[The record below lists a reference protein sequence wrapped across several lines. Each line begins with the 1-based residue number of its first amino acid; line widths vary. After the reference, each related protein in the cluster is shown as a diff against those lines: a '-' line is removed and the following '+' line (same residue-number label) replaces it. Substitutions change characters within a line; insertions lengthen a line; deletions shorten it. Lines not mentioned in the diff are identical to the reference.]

1 MGTVLV
7 NYSGKTRKATI
18 NGREYIVAKATL
30 IVPGVLS
37 GSKGALY
44 YPPEEIAKNYDAWN
58 GIPLTNGHPAVNGD
72 NVSARNPSII
82 QSHGLG
88 HVYNVN
94 ITKNG
99 RLRGEAWFDVKSC
112 ERVRPEILNKLKSG
126 EPIELSTGL
135 FTNNVPANNGAH
147 HNGRQYTHVARDYRP
162 DHLAILMD
170 QQGACSLRDGC
181 GVLTDNGRWV
191 TTDDGN
197 HLFLDDKGRTLM
209 TGPSGKEIEG
219 GGKKGKAEK
228 PDRKKTED
236 QDGVFKSKHDG
247 TEYKS
252 KDDRDSD
259 DRYFTRLKNK
269 AKKSQERHDKLEAGF
284 KEILAEEPDFTEVD
298 ALRAKS
304 DAGKKSNS
312 KSPKLEALEKA
323 KAKLEAVKKAGP
335 TSPRVEA
342 LKAAKAKVEAKIGKL
357 KQKLGNVQESR
368 QINEKV
374 LAETPSPAPIKKTIS
389 DADWDNAVAGL
400 EKSREAYRQARKA
413 GKKGEAKSRLADA
426 RRFRKTLLGNAV
438 GWMRMAQLVTLNIGK
453 NEMHD
458 FDESGVCVK
467 CKGHFGLPTC
477 SSKPTENAM
486 ACTLNAAGFCVN
498 CGGKGGKPG
507 PCPSGKNEGAPLIGG
522 NRDIEHA
529 LDSGKVTEQDFANH
543 NTGAQTARDAKNVHV
558 GSKVRISSKVGGG
571 VGHVVG
577 FDNDGSFAAVK
588 IKGEVQSFHNSD
600 LKRWS
605 AKTSVPGSVQVR
617 GFPTQNSFSGD
628 DMATKKEKMVAFL
641 TTNCDCWKGEKDA
654 EILSNF
660 DEGKLKTL
668 IDATKEA
675 IANSAAIHEIKDAFG
690 AEAEGL
696 TVNAMPAFVKGKA
709 LAKAPPEEMEDAEE
723 EPAES
728 EMEEVVAPPAKKGK
742 KKMPVVANSS
752 TARPEQPPTLN
763 EWLASAPVEVQEVI
777 RTAQAVER
785 GAKETIVKSLVGNSQ
800 ARTKQD
806 REELAKFLMTKPLA
820 ELNTLSKL
828 SVNRAKS
835 VRDPMDFLAAPA
847 KPAPTVNY
855 GGLGED
861 FDDDEPTANEDTVL
875 DAPLG
880 CPTANVDWAAEA
892 KLIPTGKRK

>member
-30 IVPGVLS
+30 IVPGVLN

-44 YPPEEIAKNYDAWN
+44 YPPEEIAKNFDAWN
-58 GIPLTNGHPAVNGD
+58 GIPLTNGHPAVSGN
-72 NVSARNPSII
+72 NVSARNPAII

-112 ERVRPEILNKLKSG
+112 ERVRPEILNKLNSG

-162 DHLAILMD
+162 DHLAILLD

-181 GVLTDNGRWV
+181 GVLTDN
-191 TTDDGN
+191 T
-197 HLFLDDKGRTLM
+197 
-209 TGPSGKEIEG
+209 
-219 GGKKGKAEK
+219 
-228 PDRKKTED
+228 
-236 QDGVFKSKHDG
+236 
-247 TEYKS
+247 
-252 KDDRDSD
+252 
-259 DRYFTRLKNK
+259 
-269 AKKSQERHDKLEAGF
+269 
-284 KEILAEEPDFTEVD
+284 
-298 ALRAKS
+298 
-304 DAGKKSNS
+304 
-312 KSPKLEALEKA
+312 
-323 KAKLEAVKKAGP
+323 
-335 TSPRVEA
+335 
-342 LKAAKAKVEAKIGKL
+342 
-357 KQKLGNVQESR
+357 
-368 QINEKV
+368 
-374 LAETPSPAPIKKTIS
+374 
-389 DADWDNAVAGL
+389 
-400 EKSREAYRQARKA
+400 
-413 GKKGEAKSRLADA
+413 
-426 RRFRKTLLGNAV
+426 
-438 GWMRMAQLVTLNIGK
+438 

-467 CKGHFGLPTC
+467 CKGRVGSPKC
-477 SSKPTENAM
+477 SSKPTGNAM
-486 ACTLNAAGFCVN
+486 AHTLNAAGFCIN

-507 PCPSGKNEGAPLIGG
+507 PCPSGDVDRTPEPVYTDKYVKHYMKKIRKYENELSTGKFSQSESTTRKRLAEAKSFL
-522 NRDIEHA
+522 EHS
-529 LDSGKVTEQDFANH
+529 LKQLE
-543 NTGAQTARDAKNVHV
+543 
-558 GSKVRISSKVGGG
+558 
-571 VGHVVG
+571 
-577 FDNDGSFAAVK
+577 FDRRLQEAY
-588 IKGEVQSFHNSD
+588 QSRTSQNPTDNSH
-600 LKRWS
+600 
-605 AKTSVPGSVQVR
+605 
-617 GFPTQNSFSGD
+617 SGD

-641 TTNCDCWKGEKDA
+641 TANCDCWKGEKDA

-660 DEGKLKTL
+660 DEDKLKTL
-668 IDATKEA
+668 IAATKEA
-675 IANSAAIHEIKDAFG
+675 ITNSAAINEIKEAFG
-690 AEAEGL
+690 AEADGL

-777 RTAQAVER
+777 RTAQAVEQ
-785 GAKETIVKSLVGNSQ
+785 GAKEKIVKTLVGNSS
-800 ARTKQD
+800 ARTKDD
-806 REELAKFLMTKPLA
+806 RASLAKFLMTKPLA

-828 SVNRAKS
+828 SVNRAS
-835 VRDPMDFLAAPA
+835 APAARDPMAFLEAPA

-855 GGLGED
+855 AGLGED

-892 KLIPTGKRK
+892 KLIPTGAHRNK